1 MAIGNFK
8 AISRKGLEE
17 ESGNKP
23 TRFYSK
29 KQEDKV
35 AKSLGGRRN
44 LNSGATMFDKGDV
57 SLDNWLLECKT
68 KTTPSESISIKKE
81 WIQDICEFLLKYLP
95 VLFVPFLVGIISHF
109 DLIGKNLLLL
119 TINIFITTAITLVV
133 TALFVENVIKFV
145 RLKKIKDMKND

>member
-68 KTTPSESISIKKE
+68 KTTPSGSISIKKE
-81 WIQDICEFLLKYLP
+81 WIQKNKEESLFMGKDYEAIVFSFGPGQENYYVIDENLFKILVEYL
-95 VLFVPFLVGIISHF
+95 
-109 DLIGKNLLLL
+109 
-119 TINIFITTAITLVV
+119 
-133 TALFVENVIKFV
+133 ENEE
-145 RLKKIKDMKND
+145 

>member
-1 MAIGNFK
+1 MSSRFFK
-8 AISRKGLEE
+8 FILGFGILCIIQLICMFIVKYTRIMLPAPILGLIV
-17 ESGNKP
+17 
-23 TRFYSK
+23 F
-29 KQEDKV
+29 
-35 AKSLGGRRN
+35 A
-44 LNSGATMFDKGDV
+44 
-57 SLDNWLLECKT
+57 LLLQFN
-68 KTTPSESISIKKE
+68 IVKKE
-81 WIQDICEFLLKYLP
+81 LIQDICEFLLKYLP